1 MSLYNAVIL
10 GGSSGFG
17 KYITSELL
25 KQKKFNIIILGL
37 NKPENKHPRL
47 KFFKCDLSKI
57 NQVKN
62 CIKKLEK
69 NN

>member
-37 NKPENKHPRL
+37 NKPDNKHPRL
-47 KFFKCDLSKI
+47 KF
-57 NQVKN
+57 
-62 CIKKLEK
+62 
-69 NN
+69 